1 MRPFSAANAA
11 YTRRKFST
19 IVKNFAKSEQ
29 DKNSKYVALVNRR
42 QKYATFL
49 LHRFET
55 PHPRINDGAK
65 PQGALIIEPGAGG
78 FIIELGVR
86 GIGKKSENGEV
97 KKVATFCRA

>member
-1 MRPFSAANAA
+1 MYEKVKSHMRLLSDRP
-11 YTRRKFST
+11 
-19 IVKNFAKSEQ
+19 I
-29 DKNSKYVALVNRR
+29 NRR

-49 LHRFET
+49 LERFET

-86 GIGKKSENGEV
+86 GIAKNCKNV
-97 KKVATFCRA
+97 M